1 MTEQEK
7 QDFIESLARTGKALK
22 NPKNGDIRLLRTLK
36 DEDLQKYLGNEYPSG
51 IRSLCFILS
60 AFFDDVFYNMVG
72 DFPQEKTYWRDVADE
87 RGRFFLKVGE
97 VLDELAQSLKS
108 NNNENQFEQL
118 SIVITAYLD
127 TINKVNDIIKIA
139 EDTDAS

>member
-1 MTEQEK
+1 M
-7 QDFIESLARTGKALK
+7 
-22 NPKNGDIRLLRTLK
+22 
-36 DEDLQKYLGNEYPSG
+36 
-51 IRSLCFILS
+51 
-60 AFFDDVFYNMVG
+60 
-72 DFPQEKTYWRDVADE
+72 
-87 RGRFFLKVGE
+87 KVGE